1 MKTNLKK
8 QIKQSLRTLFVFDKQ
23 HDLINTG
30 EDNKTKLEDMFT
42 KEELK
47 DGFDSKPVPKLTEN
61 SLKLPKLSHKK
72 SSSMRNLIKTAMK
85 QSNKGMWEIG

>member
-1 MKTNLKK
+1 
-8 QIKQSLRTLFVFDKQ
+8 
-23 HDLINTG
+23 
-30 EDNKTKLEDMFT
+30 MFT